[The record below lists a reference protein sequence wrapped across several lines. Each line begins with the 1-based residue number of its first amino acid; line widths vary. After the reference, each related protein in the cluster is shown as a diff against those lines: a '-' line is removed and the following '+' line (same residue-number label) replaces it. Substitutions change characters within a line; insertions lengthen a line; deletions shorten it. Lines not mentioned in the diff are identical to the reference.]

1 MKTLLLFVC
10 LFTSSITFSQVKTF
24 DNLERIYA
32 QKHYKIVKRKASRA
46 MDNPD
51 YDYSMIPT
59 LYKSMSLFQLCKN
72 ERWFDRH
79 SNALQE
85 AADLFKKIKQ
95 SSDGMRVFNA
105 HIYEISSLKRDLFS
119 WAEDLKRNQNN
130 SIFKELTDI
139 LNVLFDDVPNIDL
152 EGEQDPSK
160 FPKEIATSSEAL
172 KSSSEMTNYAKT
184 FIGTPY
190 LWAGEDPKGF
200 DCSGYTGYVYLKSGI
215 TLPRRASEQYDK
227 SKKIKQSE
235 VKVGDLVFFDS
246 GSGISHVGIM
256 LSSGNE
262 PMVMIHSSTSK
273 GIIITEIEKSEYW
286 LKRLSGFGSYH

>member
-1 MKTLLLFVC
+1 MKAFFLFIF
-10 LFTSSITFSQVKTF
+10 LGGTSAGFSQVKAF

-46 MDNPD
+46 LDNPD

-59 LYKSMSLFQLCKN
+59 LYKSMSLFQLCKS

-79 SNALQE
+79 TNALQE

-95 SSDGMRVFNA
+95 SPEGIRVFNA

-119 WAEDLKRNQNN
+119 WAEDLKRNQKN
-130 SIFKELTDI
+130 SVFKELTDI
-139 LNVLFDDVPNIDL
+139 LKTLFDEVPNIDL
-152 EGEQDPSK
+152 EGEQDPAK
-160 FPKEIATSSEAL
+160 FPKETATSTEAL
-172 KSSSEMTNYAKT
+172 KASSEMTNYAKT

-200 DCSGYTGYVYLKSGI
+200 DCSGYTSYVYLKRSI
-215 TLPRRASEQYDK
+215 TLARRASEQYDK
-227 SKKIKQSE
+227 SIKIKQSE
-235 VKVGDLVFFDS
+235 VTVGDLVFFDS

-256 LSSGNE
+256 LSTGNE
-262 PMVMIHSSTSK
+262 PMVMIHSSSSK
-273 GIIITEIEKSEYW
+273 GVIITEIEKSDYW
-286 LKRLSGFGSYH
+286 LKRLSGFGRYN